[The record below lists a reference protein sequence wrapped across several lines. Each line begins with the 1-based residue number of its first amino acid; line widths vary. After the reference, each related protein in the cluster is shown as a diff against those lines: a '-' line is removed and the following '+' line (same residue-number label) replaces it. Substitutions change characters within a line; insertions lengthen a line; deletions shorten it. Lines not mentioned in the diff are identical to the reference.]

1 MSGAEAALVESED
14 PLPSA
19 AWGSTWTAS
28 QGNDGQV
35 QGEAMPEN
43 GEGSEE
49 RPQAPNQDSPNQDG
63 SAPSGQHRR
72 REQGQWIDWSQQS
85 WQDSAWQSSWQRSWD
100 GWQYDAWRQGDSD
113 WQGRQRWERSGSDPT
128 DPSRTPDGSVSD
140 GDGSG
145 GRDSRPRDGA
155 GESWTTRVTTPTAW
169 TATPPTARP
178 RATSTEPETYETG
191 RRAAPSEKM
200 AVPSFNAES
209 SGDELGASARSYLR
223 QVDAWT
229 KVTRLPEEQRALVLY
244 QHLQGRAWIEAEE
257 LDVETLASAQGMT
270 VFRRWVQER
279 YQEIEVS
286 KIAEALTQFF
296 KRLKRQPGQ
305 TVREFN
311 SAFDRAHTRLLE
323 IECRLPEVAKA
334 WAYLNALSLSSSEE
348 LSLLASVNNEYNT
361 ARLQRAATLH
371 EKSLRAPWGL
381 RKPNFSGDARGR
393 IKGVFHTDLE
403 DIDEDGF
410 DFEEDGIPEELAAE
424 LHEAYVA
431 HENVRAKIR
440 DASRGKTIET
450 DKGLPGTSAE
460 RLALAKSRSFCA
472 GCKRR
477 GHWHRD
483 PECPLNQ
490 GQKSALENNASKGG
504 PKDLDNPNGPSGRGA
519 REAYV
524 VHVAYELGDAN
535 VNEGLLAITDCAC
548 SKTVAG
554 QPWLEA
560 YLVAARQAG
569 LDPQL
574 EPCEEEFRFG
584 ASWVF
589 KATYGATI
597 YLDIAGKHIAVRA
610 SIVNGEVPLLL
621 SRKVLANLGMIY
633 DIAGHRASFEK
644 LNIQDYQ
651 LRFTQTG
658 HPALPVQPSFP
669 PGFRP
674 TAPKGWED
682 LSC

>member
-1 MSGAEAALVESED
+1 
-14 PLPSA
+14 
-19 AWGSTWTAS
+19 
-28 QGNDGQV
+28 
-35 QGEAMPEN
+35 
-43 GEGSEE
+43 
-49 RPQAPNQDSPNQDG
+49 
-63 SAPSGQHRR
+63 
-72 REQGQWIDWSQQS
+72 
-85 WQDSAWQSSWQRSWD
+85 
-100 GWQYDAWRQGDSD
+100 
-113 WQGRQRWERSGSDPT
+113 
-128 DPSRTPDGSVSD
+128 
-140 GDGSG
+140 
-145 GRDSRPRDGA
+145 
-155 GESWTTRVTTPTAW
+155 
-169 TATPPTARP
+169 
-178 RATSTEPETYETG
+178 
-191 RRAAPSEKM
+191 M

-257 LDVETLASAQGMT
+257 LDVETLASTQGMT

-334 WAYLNALSLSSSEE
+334 WAYLNAL
-348 LSLLASVNNEYNT
+348 
-361 ARLQRAATLH
+361 R
-371 EKSLRAPWGL
+371 
-381 RKPNFSGDARGR
+381 
-393 IKGVFHTDLE
+393 VFHTDLE

-431 HENVRAKIR
+431 YENVRAKIK

-483 PECPLNQ
+483 PECLLNQ
-490 GQKSALENNASKGG
+490 GQKSALENNASQGG
-504 PKDLDNPNGPSGRGA
+504 PKDLGNPSGPSGRGA

-584 ASWVF
+584 ASRVF

-597 YLDIAGKHIAVRA
+597 YLDVAGKHIAVRA

-633 DIAGHRASFEK
+633 DIAGHR
-644 LNIQDYQ
+644 
-651 LRFTQTG
+651 
-658 HPALPVQPSFP
+658 
-669 PGFRP
+669 
-674 TAPKGWED
+674 
-682 LSC
+682 